1 MDMKQFYLKSLFLS
15 LLMMV
20 IGVNVASAADKWV
33 KTDPADL
40 TTGDVVV
47 IVDLT
52 TKMAMSNDKGAS
64 ALPVATEVSLLGNQ
78 SEITSQVG
86 ANLQWEVTVDD
97 GNYQFGVTS
106 GETTDYLYCT
116 NSNNGVRVGSGD
128 NNIFVIKQADANN
141 EEDYLYN
148 SGTSR
153 YLGCYNKQDWRCY
166 TTVNNNIKETR
177 TAFYKK
183 VESSTPAKIL
193 TGITL
198 SGTYPTTFNVGDTFS
213 HEGMTVT
220 ATYDDNTSEDVTE
233 YATFDGY
240 DMSTAGT
247 QTVTVSYTEREVTK
261 TATYDIT
268 VNAVAVTGITLDQEA
283 IQLKAGKTKQLTAT
297 VTPDNATNKTVAWSS
312 SDESVAT
319 VSEDGTVTA
328 VAEGTANI
336 TAMANGGENI
346 TATCVVTVPAPL
358 VATGYYEK
366 VTTEPSNWNGEYL
379 IVYEDDNLAFNGG
392 LETLDA
398 VGNTIDVEIVEN
410 KIDATEETDA
420 AAFTIAKNA
429 DGAYTIKSASGKYIG
444 VSSNSNGLKQT
455 DNATTYTH
463 HLSIDDN
470 ENAVIEATFSG
481 SIMSL
486 RYNSASNQLRFRYYK
501 DSGQQPIQLYKKVT
515 TTTNQY
521 TLVAGTEE
529 YPFEGLTLT
538 KALPEHTQFYVKDS
552 NGNEFYST
560 DAQSKLTIIA
570 ENHENLPTSAEG
582 ENFYLSKAN
591 TWVFT
596 LTEGE
601 GGAVTLTVSPQTAGE
616 TKYMLASDY
625 HQVSNDVFD
634 ANNQLTK
641 EMTKDGF
648 YITRTDDYGI
658 TNLTAAESNVSDY
671 YIWEFSDAAETVG
684 YIPGKIINTYRVS
697 KAGSYTF
704 TLDLENKTLTAEL
717 VSENQYTLVAGDQEY
732 SFEGLTLTK
741 ALPEHTQFYV
751 KDSNGNVFHST
762 DTQTQLIINAENHEN
777 LPTSA
782 EGNDFYL
789 SKANTWVFTLTEG
802 EGGAVTLTVN
812 PETPGATQYMLSE
825 TYLTA
830 SDAIFDASYKL
841 TKEMTTDEFYIVRS
855 DDYGLTNLTPA
866 NFNAPEDRRYWIFS
880 EDAPTVEFITG
891 EIRGS
896 FTVAEAGLY
905 NITLDLTNNTVTAEA
920 TSTVIAT
927 GNLNN
932 TDTGVFAGVTGFTT
946 GTNSAS
952 GTLKTGVGDVTVD
965 YAGTTNSY
973 LNNTNIGTYANGTT
987 LKFTAPEGY
996 VLTGIDITFSRGVPG
1011 NLKTDPKDTYTM
1023 NEESKLGSWSGGTR
1037 GAKTVTFTGQN
1048 ATSYLTTAEV
1058 TLMKASLSPKLDRI
1072 DVEGYTTDF
1081 VVGDTYIFD
1090 GTATVT
1096 YEDGSTKEVTSEVEV
1111 FGPDMSTAGDKSAN
1125 ISYTENGLS
1134 VVAVIS
1140 INVREPQDITFRK
1153 ITSTDELVA
1162 GKRYVIVDENHKAA
1176 MGACSNPSST
1186 TSYFTKFEATFS
1198 DESVTLKEGKANANI
1213 LKLGGEEGA
1222 WTFATSIE
1230 TNKYLAYT
1238 GSGNY
1243 LESGA
1248 NAAAAS
1254 AQWAITFDE
1263 DGNARI
1269 LNTNESGRYIRYN
1282 SSQPRFACYKSTE
1295 NYPYGTQN
1303 AVQLYVESDLE
1314 DVTLTITAAGYATL
1328 YYSDRALKVP
1338 EGVTAKT
1345 YKVVDGKLAESKTY
1359 ASGSKIPKGEAV
1371 VLKGAPGEY
1380 TFKVTSTAEPKDA
1393 DNQLKGS
1400 DGAETTT
1407 GGTYYYALQAKS
1419 KDGKHGPGMYWM
1431 NSTGAD
1437 FTNGAHKAYMALDEK
1452 FAEAQGMAKEFY
1464 LFVEATTGISGID
1477 AAPADRTEMYNLN
1490 GQRVD
1495 RGYKGVVIKNGKKI
1509 VIK

>member
-15 LLMMV
+15 LLMIV
-20 IGVNVASAADKWV
+20 VGSISANAEEETIATFTASDYKSG
-33 KTDPADL
+33 
-40 TTGDVVV
+40 TTGGWNVSNANYATAGGGYYQLTYGNAS
-47 IVDLT
+47 IVSPSINF
-52 TKMAMSNDKGAS
+52 SNYSDITITIS
-64 ALPVATEVSLLGNQ
+64 ARKYGGPDATQSKISVSQ
-78 SEITSQVG
+78 
-86 ANLQWEVTVDD
+86 
-97 GNYQFGVTS
+97 
-106 GETTDYLYCT
+106 GETELASY
-116 NSNNGVRVGSGD
+116 SP
-128 NNIFVIKQADANN
+128 
-141 EEDYLYN
+141 
-148 SGTSR
+148 SGTSIAASSA
-153 YLGCYNKQDWRCY
+153 LAISPAGGTITVSCPGASGGKGCGVQSI
-166 TTVNNNIKETR
+166 VIKG
-177 TAFYKK
+177 
-183 VESSTPAKIL
+183 TPKAVSK
-193 TGITL
+193 TL
-198 SGTYPTTFNVGDTFS
+198 SSISLFGTYPTTFNVGDTFS

-240 DMSTAGT
+240 DMSAANTYE
-247 QTVTVSYTEREVTK
+247 VTVSYTEREVTK

-336 TAMANGGENI
+336 TATANGGENI

-358 VATGYYEK
+358 VVTGYYEK
-366 VTTEPSNWNGEYL
+366 VTTAPSDWSGDYL
-379 IVYEDDNLAFNGG
+379 IVYEEGSVAFNGG
-392 LETLDA
+392 LSTLDA
-398 VGNTIDVEIVEN
+398 VGNTIEVVMNDN
-410 KIDATEETDA
+410 KIEATEETDA

-455 DNATTYTH
+455 EDATTYTH
-463 HLSIDDN
+463 NLSLDDN
-470 ENAVIEATFSG
+470 ANAVIKAAFSG
-481 SIMSL
+481 SNMSL
-486 RYNSASNQLRFRYYK
+486 RYNYANNQLRFRYYS
-501 DSGQQPIQLYKKVT
+501 SGQQPIQLYKKVT

-538 KALPEHTQFYVKDS
+538 KALPEHTQFCVKD
-552 NGNEFYST
+552 G
-560 DAQSKLTIIA
+560 
-570 ENHENLPTSAEG
+570 
-582 ENFYLSKAN
+582 
-591 TWVFT
+591 
-596 LTEGE
+596 
-601 GGAVTLTVSPQTAGE
+601 
-616 TKYMLASDY
+616 
-625 HQVSNDVFD
+625 
-634 ANNQLTK
+634 
-641 EMTKDGF
+641 
-648 YITRTDDYGI
+648 
-658 TNLTAAESNVSDY
+658 
-671 YIWEFSDAAETVG
+671 
-684 YIPGKIINTYRVS
+684 
-697 KAGSYTF
+697 
-704 TLDLENKTLTAEL
+704 
-717 VSENQYTLVAGDQEY
+717 
-732 SFEGLTLTK
+732 
-741 ALPEHTQFYV
+741 
-751 KDSNGNVFHST
+751 NGNVFHST

-896 FTVAEAGLY
+896 YTVAEAGSYTFTLDLENKTLTAELVSENQYTLVAGDQEYPFEGLTLTQALPEHTQFYVKDSNENVFHSTDSQTQLIINAENHENLPTSAEGNDFYLSKANTWVFTLTEGEGGAVTLTVNPETPGATQYMLSETYLTASDAIFDASYKLTKEMTTDEFYIVRSDDYGLTNLTPANFNAPEDRRYWIFSEDAPTVEFITGEIRGSYTVAEAGLY
-905 NITLDLTNNTVTAEA
+905 NITLDLTNSTVTAVA
-920 TSTVIAT
+920 TSTVTAK

-965 YAGTTNSY
+965 YAGKNNKSY
-973 LNNTNIGTYANGTT
+973 LNDKHIRTYDNGTT

-996 VLTGIDITFSRGVPG
+996 VLTGIDITFSSGDPR
-1011 NLKTDPKDTYTM
+1011 NLTTNPNDTYTS
-1023 NEESKLGSWSGGTR
+1023 NTESNLGSWSGGTR

-1058 TLMKASLSPKLDRI
+1058 TLMKASLSPKLASI

-1081 VVGDTYIFD
+1081 VVGDPYTFD

-1096 YEDGSTKEVTSEVEV
+1096 YEDGSTKVVTSEVEV
-1111 FGPDMSTAGDKSAN
+1111 HGPDMSTPGEKSAN
-1125 ISYTENGLS
+1125 ISYEENGLS
-1134 VVAVIS
+1134 VTAVIS
-1140 INVREPQDITFRK
+1140 ITVREAQIITFRK
-1153 ITSTDELVA
+1153 ITSADELVA
-1162 GKRYVIVDENHKAA
+1162 GKRYVIVSDDNNVA
-1176 MGACSNPSST
+1176 MSACSDPSST
-1186 TSYFTKFEATFS
+1186 TSYFKEYEATFS

-1213 LKLGGEEGA
+1213 LTLGGEEGA

-1238 GSGNY
+1238 GGNY
-1243 LESGA
+1243 LQLADNTGDKTA
-1248 NAAAAS
+1248 K
-1254 AQWAITFDE
+1254 WTITFDE

-1314 DVTLTITAAGYATL
+1314 DVTLTISAAGYATL

-1371 VLKGAPGEY
+1371 VLKGAPREY

-1400 DGAETTT
+1400 DEAALTE
-1407 GGTYYYALQAKS
+1407 GGSYYYALQAKS

-1431 NSTGAD
+1431 NSTGD
-1437 FTNGAHKAYMALDEK
+1437 PFENGAHKAYMALDEK

-1464 LFVEATTGISGID
+1464 LFDEATTGISGID
-1477 AAPADRTEMYNLN
+1477 AASADRTEMYNLN

-1509 VIK
+1509 LVK

>member
-1 MDMKQFYLKSLFLS
+1 MKQFYFKSFFLS
-15 LLMMV
+15 LLMV
-20 IGVNVASAADKWV
+20 VTGWGNALAAETWV
-33 KTDPADL
+33 QTDPSDLKTDD
-40 TTGDVVV
+40 
-47 IVDLT
+47 IVMIIDRNSDR
-52 TKMAMSNDKGAS
+52 AMSNDKGTS
-64 ALPVATEVSLLGNQ
+64 NPPVAHRVYYTDNDETESTG
-78 SEITSQVG
+78 ITGKTVPG
-86 ANLQWEVTVDD
+86 YLQWVVTVSKDND
-97 GNYQFGVTS
+97 NVSFKFGVSGTS
-106 GETTDYLYCT
+106 KYLYCT
-116 NSNNGVRVGSGD
+116 NTNNGVRVGTNSNNAFTMVDNGSG
-128 NNIFVIKQADANN
+128 KK
-141 EEDYLYN
+141 YLKN
-148 SGTSR
+148 TATSR
-153 YLGCYNKQDWRCY
+153 YLGVYNSQDWRCY
-166 TTVNNNIKETR
+166 ENTTGNIAGTVI
-177 TAFYKK
+177 AFYKK
-183 VESSTPAKIL
+183 VESSATLTKIN
-193 TGITL
+193 I
-198 SGTYPTTFNVGDTFS
+198 SGTYPTTFNVGDEFS
-213 HEGMTVT
+213 HEGMKVT
-220 ATYDDNTSEDVTE
+220 ATYSDNTTKDVSSA
-233 YATFDGY
+233 ATFTGY
-240 DMSTAGT
+240 DMSTAGE
-247 QTVTVSYTEREVTK
+247 QTVTVSYENGEETK
-261 TATYDIT
+261 TATYTIT
-268 VNAVAVTGITLDQEA
+268 VNVLAGDDYTLVENVTDLRANDKVIIVNTDAEKAMGQQRDNNRAATDIRIDDGGKAFVPSNSDVQVFTLEGDANGWYFKTDEGYIYAASSGSNYLKTESEA
-283 IQLKAGKTKQLTAT
+283 DEN
-297 VTPDNATNKTVAWSS
+297 DNAKAS
-312 SDESVAT
+312 
-319 VSEDGTVTA
+319 
-328 VAEGTANI
+328 I
-336 TAMANGGENI
+336 T
-346 TATCVVTVPAPL
+346 
-358 VATGYYEK
+358 
-366 VTTEPSNWNGEYL
+366 
-379 IVYEDDNLAFNGG
+379 F
-392 LETLDA
+392 
-398 VGNTIDVEIVEN
+398 
-410 KIDATEETDA
+410 
-420 AAFTIAKNA
+420 
-429 DGAYTIKSASGKYIG
+429 
-444 VSSNSNGLKQT
+444 SNGDAIVKFQGTNTRNL
-455 DNATTYTH
+455 
-463 HLSIDDN
+463 
-470 ENAVIEATFSG
+470 
-481 SIMSL
+481 L
-486 RYNSASNQLRFRYYK
+486 RYNSNNGNPIFSCYGSATAQNS
-501 DSGQQPIQLYKKVT
+501 PIQLYKKVT

-538 KALPEHTQFYVKDS
+538 KELPAQTEFYIKDS
-552 NGNEFYST
+552 TGKEYHST
-560 DAQSKLTIIA
+560 DAQTKLTIIA
-570 ENHENLPTSAEG
+570 ENHENLPTSEEG

-596 LTEGE
+596 LAEGE

-641 EMTKDGF
+641 EMTTEGF

-671 YIWEFSDAAETVG
+671 YIWEFSDDAETVG
-684 YIPGKIINTYRVS
+684 YIPGKIINVYRVS

-717 VSENQYTLVAGDQEY
+717 VSENQYTLVAGTEEY
-732 SFEGLTLTK
+732 PFEGLTLTK
-741 ALPEHTQFYV
+741 ALPEHTQFYI
-751 KDSNGNVFHST
+751 KDGNGNVFHST

-812 PETPGATQYMLSE
+812 PEAPGATQYMLSE

-841 TKEMTTDEFYIVRS
+841 TKDMTTDEFYIVRS

-896 FTVAEAGLY
+896 YTVAEAGLY

-920 TSTVIAT
+920 TSTVTAK

-932 TDTGVFAGVTGFTT
+932 SGTGVFAGVEGFTT

-952 GTLKTGVGDVTVD
+952 GTLKTGVGNVTVN

-973 LNNTNIGTYANGTT
+973 LNDKHIKTYSNGTT
-987 LKFTAPEGY
+987 LKFTAPDGY
-996 VLTGIDITFSRGVPG
+996 ELRGIDITFSSGDPR
-1011 NLKTDPKDTYTM
+1011 NLTTNPNDTYTS
-1023 NEESKLGSWSGGTR
+1023 NTESKLGSWTGR
-1037 GAKTVTFTGQN
+1037 AKTVTFTGKGD
-1048 ATSYLTTAEV
+1048 TSQLTTAEV
-1058 TLMKASLSPKLDRI
+1058 TLMKAPLSPKLDRI

-1081 VVGDTYIFD
+1081 VVGDPYIFD

-1096 YEDGSTKEVTSEVEV
+1096 YEDGSTKVVTSEVEV
-1111 FGPDMSTAGDKSAN
+1111 YGPNMSTAGDKSAN

-1134 VVAVIS
+1134 VVAVIT
-1140 INVREPQDITFRK
+1140 IHVREPQDITFRK

-1162 GKRYVIVDENHKAA
+1162 GKRYVIVDEKHNVA
-1176 MGACSNPSST
+1176 MGACSAPTSS
-1186 TSYFTKFEATFS
+1186 TSYFTKFDATIS
-1198 DESVTLKEGKANANI
+1198 DEDESVILKEGKANANI
-1213 LKLGGEEGA
+1213 LTLGGEEGA

-1238 GSGNY
+1238 GSSNS

-1248 NAAAAS
+1248 NAAEAS
-1254 AQWAITFDE
+1254 AQWTITFDE

-1269 LNTNESGRYIRYN
+1269 LNNKESGRYIRYN
-1282 SSQPRFACYKSTE
+1282 SSQPRFACYGSTE
-1295 NYPYGTQN
+1295 NHPYGSQN
-1303 AVQLYVESDLE
+1303 AVQLFVESDLE
-1314 DVTLTITAAGYATL
+1314 DVTLTISAAGYATL

-1400 DGAETTT
+1400 DVKEPTT

-1419 KDGKHGPGMYWM
+1419 KDGKHGPGFYWM
-1431 NSTGAD
+1431 NSTGD
-1437 FTNGAHKAYMALDEK
+1437 PFENGAHKAYMALDEK
-1452 FAEAQGMAKEFY
+1452 FAEAQAVGGAKEFY
-1464 LFVEATTGISGID
+1464 LFDEATTGISGID

-1509 VIK
+1509 LRK

>member
-15 LLMMV
+15 LLMIV
-20 IGVNVASAADKWV
+20 VGSISANAEEETIATFTASDYKSG
-33 KTDPADL
+33 
-40 TTGDVVV
+40 TTGGWNVSNANYATAGGGYYQLTYGNAS
-47 IVDLT
+47 IVSPSINF
-52 TKMAMSNDKGAS
+52 SNYSDITITIS
-64 ALPVATEVSLLGNQ
+64 ARKYGGPDATQSKISVSQ
-78 SEITSQVG
+78 
-86 ANLQWEVTVDD
+86 
-97 GNYQFGVTS
+97 
-106 GETTDYLYCT
+106 GETELASY
-116 NSNNGVRVGSGD
+116 SP
-128 NNIFVIKQADANN
+128 
-141 EEDYLYN
+141 
-148 SGTSR
+148 SGTSIAASSA
-153 YLGCYNKQDWRCY
+153 LAISPAGGTITVSCPGASGGKGCGVQSI
-166 TTVNNNIKETR
+166 VIKG
-177 TAFYKK
+177 
-183 VESSTPAKIL
+183 TPKAVSK
-193 TGITL
+193 TL
-198 SGTYPTTFNVGDTFS
+198 SSISLFGTYPTTFNVGDTFS

-240 DMSTAGT
+240 DMSAANTYE
-247 QTVTVSYTEREVTK
+247 VTVSYTEREVTK

-297 VTPDNATNKTVAWSS
+297 VTPDNATDKTVAWSS

-328 VAEGTANI
+328 VAEGTATI
-336 TAMANGGENI
+336 TATANGGDNI

-358 VATGYYEK
+358 VATGCYEK
-366 VTTEPSNWNGEYL
+366 VTTAPSDWSGEYL
-379 IVYEDDNLAFNGG
+379 IVYEEGSVAFNGG
-392 LETLDA
+392 LSTLDA
-398 VGNTIDVEIVEN
+398 VGNTIEVVMNDN

-455 DNATTYTH
+455 DNASTYTH
-463 HLSIDDN
+463 HLSIDDD
-470 ENAVIEATFSG
+470 ENAVIKAAFSG
-481 SIMSL
+481 SNMSL
-486 RYNSASNQLRFRYYK
+486 RYNYANNQTRFRYY
-501 DSGQQPIQLYKKVT
+501 SNGQQPIQLYKKVT
-515 TTTNQY
+515 TTTSQY

-538 KALPEHTQFYVKDS
+538 KELPAQTDFYIKD
-552 NGNEFYST
+552 GTGKEYHST
-560 DAQSKLTIIA
+560 DAQSKLTII
-570 ENHENLPTSAEG
+570 
-582 ENFYLSKAN
+582 
-591 TWVFT
+591 
-596 LTEGE
+596 
-601 GGAVTLTVSPQTAGE
+601 
-616 TKYMLASDY
+616 
-625 HQVSNDVFD
+625 
-634 ANNQLTK
+634 
-641 EMTKDGF
+641 
-648 YITRTDDYGI
+648 
-658 TNLTAAESNVSDY
+658 
-671 YIWEFSDAAETVG
+671 
-684 YIPGKIINTYRVS
+684 
-697 KAGSYTF
+697 
-704 TLDLENKTLTAEL
+704 
-717 VSENQYTLVAGDQEY
+717 
-732 SFEGLTLTK
+732 
-741 ALPEHTQFYV
+741 
-751 KDSNGNVFHST
+751 
-762 DTQTQLIINAENHEN
+762 AENHEN

-830 SDAIFDASYKL
+830 SDDIFDASYKL
-841 TKEMTTDEFYIVRS
+841 TKEMTTDEFFIVRS

-896 FTVAEAGLY
+896 YTVAEAGLY

-1011 NLKTDPKDTYTM
+1011 NLTTTPNDTYTS
-1023 NEESKLGSWSGGTR
+1023 NTESNLGSWSGGTR

-1111 FGPDMSTAGDKSAN
+1111 FGPDMSMAGDKSAN

-1153 ITSTDELVA
+1153 ISSTDELVA
-1162 GKRYVIVDENHKAA
+1162 GKRYVIVDENHNVA

-1213 LKLGGEEGA
+1213 LTLGGEEGA

-1230 TNKYLAYT
+1230 ANKYLAYT

-1254 AQWAITFDE
+1254 AQWTVTFDE

-1269 LNTNESGRYIRYN
+1269 LNTNEAGRYIRYN

-1338 EGVTAKT
+1338 EDVTAKT

-1400 DGAETTT
+1400 DEAEETT
-1407 GGTYYYALQAKS
+1407 GGNYYYALQAKS

-1431 NSTGAD
+1431 NSTGEA
-1437 FTNGAHKAYMALDEK
+1437 FNNGAHKAYMALGEK

-1477 AAPADRTEMYNLN
+1477 AASADRTEMYNLN

-1509 VIK
+1509 LVK

>member
-15 LLMMV
+15 LLMIV
-20 IGVNVASAADKWV
+20 VGSISANAEEETIATFTASDYKSG
-33 KTDPADL
+33 
-40 TTGDVVV
+40 TTGGWNVSNANYATAGGGYYQLTYGNAS
-47 IVDLT
+47 IVSPSINF
-52 TKMAMSNDKGAS
+52 SNYSDITITIS
-64 ALPVATEVSLLGNQ
+64 ARKYGGPDATQSKISVSQ
-78 SEITSQVG
+78 
-86 ANLQWEVTVDD
+86 
-97 GNYQFGVTS
+97 
-106 GETTDYLYCT
+106 GETELASY
-116 NSNNGVRVGSGD
+116 SP
-128 NNIFVIKQADANN
+128 
-141 EEDYLYN
+141 
-148 SGTSR
+148 SGTSIAASSA
-153 YLGCYNKQDWRCY
+153 LAISPAGGTITVSCPGASGGKGCGVQSI
-166 TTVNNNIKETR
+166 VIKG
-177 TAFYKK
+177 
-183 VESSTPAKIL
+183 TPKAVSK
-193 TGITL
+193 TL
-198 SGTYPTTFNVGDTFS
+198 SSISLFGTYPTTFNVGDTFS

-220 ATYDDNTSEDVTE
+220 ATYDDNTSEDVTA

-240 DMSTAGT
+240 DMSKADTYE
-247 QTVTVSYTEREVTK
+247 VTVSYTEREVTK

-328 VAEGTANI
+328 VAEGTATI
-336 TAMANGGENI
+336 TATANGGENI

-366 VTTEPSNWNGEYL
+366 VTTAPSDWSGEYL
-379 IVYEDDNLAFNGG
+379 IVYEEGSVAFNGG
-392 LETLDA
+392 LSTLDV
-398 VGNTIDVEIVEN
+398 VGNTIEVVMDDN
-410 KIDATEETDA
+410 KIEATEETDA

-455 DNATTYTH
+455 DNASTYTH
-463 HLSIDDN
+463 HLSIDDD
-470 ENAVIEATFSG
+470 ENAVIKAAFSG
-481 SIMSL
+481 SNMSL
-486 RYNSASNQLRFRYYK
+486 RYNYANNQTRFRYY
-501 DSGQQPIQLYKKVT
+501 SNGQQPIQLYKKVT

-538 KALPEHTQFYVKDS
+538 KELPAQTDFYIKDG
-552 NGNEFYST
+552 NGKEYHST
-560 DAQSKLTIIA
+560 DAQTKLTIIA

-671 YIWEFSDAAETVG
+671 YIWEFSDDAETVG
-684 YIPGKIINTYRVS
+684 YIPGKIINVYRVS

-732 SFEGLTLTK
+732 PFEGLTLTQ

-751 KDSNGNVFHST
+751 KDSNENVFHST
-762 DTQTQLIINAENHEN
+762 DSQTQLIINAENHEN

-896 FTVAEAGLY
+896 YTVAEAGLY
-905 NITLDLTNNTVTAEA
+905 NITLDLTNSTVTAVA
-920 TSTVIAT
+920 TSTVTAK

-965 YAGTTNSY
+965 YAGKNNKSY
-973 LNNTNIGTYANGTT
+973 LNDKHIRTYDNGTT

-996 VLTGIDITFSRGVPG
+996 VLTGIDITFSSGDPR
-1011 NLKTDPKDTYTM
+1011 NLTTTPNDTYTS
-1023 NEESKLGSWSGGTR
+1023 NTESNLGSWSGGTR

-1058 TLMKASLSPKLDRI
+1058 TLMKASLSPKLAGI

-1140 INVREPQDITFRK
+1140 IHVREPQDITFRK

-1162 GKRYVIVDENHKAA
+1162 GKRYVIVDENHNVA
-1176 MGACSNPSST
+1176 MGACYAPSST
-1186 TSYFTKFEATFS
+1186 TSYFTKYDATFS
-1198 DESVTLKEGKANANI
+1198 YESVTLKEGKANANI
-1213 LKLGGEEGA
+1213 LTLGGEEGA

-1230 TNKYLAYT
+1230 SNKYLAYT
-1238 GSGNY
+1238 GSSNS

-1248 NAAAAS
+1248 NAAEAS
-1254 AQWAITFDE
+1254 AQWTITFDE

-1282 SSQPRFACYKSTE
+1282 SGADPERFACYRSTE
-1295 NYPYGTQN
+1295 NHPYGSQN

-1314 DVTLTITAAGYATL
+1314 DVTLTISAAGYATL

-1338 EGVTAKT
+1338 EDVTAKT

-1380 TFKVTSTAEPKDA
+1380 TFKVTSTPEPKDA
-1393 DNQLKGS
+1393 DNMLKGS
-1400 DGAETTT
+1400 DVEEPTT
-1407 GGTYYYALQAKS
+1407 GGNYYYALQAKAA
-1419 KDGKHGPGMYWM
+1419 DGSGGPGMYWM
-1431 NSTGAD
+1431 VDGGGA
-1437 FTNGAHKAYMALDEK
+1437 FMNGAHKAYMALPEMFDD
-1452 FAEAQGMAKEFY
+1452 AQEVGGAKSFY
-1464 LFVEATTGISGID
+1464 LFEDATGIYNAQADGE
-1477 AAPADRTEMYNLN
+1477 AAKMKRFNMS
-1490 GQRVD
+1490 GQRV
-1495 RGYKGVVIKNGKKI
+1495 GSNYKGIVIVNGKKI
-1509 VIK
+1509 VRK

>member
-1 MDMKQFYLKSLFLS
+1 
-15 LLMMV
+15 
-20 IGVNVASAADKWV
+20 
-33 KTDPADL
+33 
-40 TTGDVVV
+40 
-47 IVDLT
+47 
-52 TKMAMSNDKGAS
+52 
-64 ALPVATEVSLLGNQ
+64 
-78 SEITSQVG
+78 
-86 ANLQWEVTVDD
+86 
-97 GNYQFGVTS
+97 
-106 GETTDYLYCT
+106 
-116 NSNNGVRVGSGD
+116 
-128 NNIFVIKQADANN
+128 
-141 EEDYLYN
+141 
-148 SGTSR
+148 
-153 YLGCYNKQDWRCY
+153 
-166 TTVNNNIKETR
+166 
-177 TAFYKK
+177 
-183 VESSTPAKIL
+183 
-193 TGITL
+193 
-198 SGTYPTTFNVGDTFS
+198 
-213 HEGMTVT
+213 MTVT

-240 DMSTAGT
+240 DMSAANTYE
-247 QTVTVSYTEREVTK
+247 VTVSYTEREVTK

-336 TAMANGGENI
+336 TATANGGENI

-358 VATGYYEK
+358 VVTGYYEK
-366 VTTEPSNWNGEYL
+366 VTTAPSDWSGDYL
-379 IVYEDDNLAFNGG
+379 IVYEEGSVAFNGG
-392 LETLDA
+392 LSTLDA
-398 VGNTIDVEIVEN
+398 VGNTIEVVMNDN
-410 KIDATEETDA
+410 KIEATEETDA

-455 DNATTYTH
+455 EDATTYTH
-463 HLSIDDN
+463 NLSLDDN
-470 ENAVIEATFSG
+470 ANAVIKAAFSG
-481 SIMSL
+481 SNMSL
-486 RYNSASNQLRFRYYK
+486 RYNYANNQLRFRYYS
-501 DSGQQPIQLYKKVT
+501 SGQQPIQLYKKVT

-538 KALPEHTQFYVKDS
+538 KALPEHTQFCVKD
-552 NGNEFYST
+552 G
-560 DAQSKLTIIA
+560 
-570 ENHENLPTSAEG
+570 
-582 ENFYLSKAN
+582 
-591 TWVFT
+591 
-596 LTEGE
+596 
-601 GGAVTLTVSPQTAGE
+601 
-616 TKYMLASDY
+616 
-625 HQVSNDVFD
+625 
-634 ANNQLTK
+634 
-641 EMTKDGF
+641 
-648 YITRTDDYGI
+648 
-658 TNLTAAESNVSDY
+658 
-671 YIWEFSDAAETVG
+671 
-684 YIPGKIINTYRVS
+684 
-697 KAGSYTF
+697 
-704 TLDLENKTLTAEL
+704 
-717 VSENQYTLVAGDQEY
+717 
-732 SFEGLTLTK
+732 
-741 ALPEHTQFYV
+741 
-751 KDSNGNVFHST
+751 NGNVFHST

-896 FTVAEAGLY
+896 YTVAEAGLY
-905 NITLDLTNNTVTAEA
+905 NITLDLTNSTVTAVA
-920 TSTVIAT
+920 TSTVTAK

-965 YAGTTNSY
+965 YAGKNNKSY
-973 LNNTNIGTYANGTT
+973 LNDKHIRTYDNGTT

-996 VLTGIDITFSRGVPG
+996 VLTGIDITFSSGDPR
-1011 NLKTDPKDTYTM
+1011 NLTTNPNDTYTS
-1023 NEESKLGSWSGGTR
+1023 NTESNLGSWSGGTR

-1058 TLMKASLSPKLDRI
+1058 TLMKASLSPKLASI

-1081 VVGDTYIFD
+1081 VVGDPYTFD

-1096 YEDGSTKEVTSEVEV
+1096 YEDGSTKVVTSEVEV
-1111 FGPDMSTAGDKSAN
+1111 HGPDMSTPGEKSAN
-1125 ISYTENGLS
+1125 ISYEENGLS
-1134 VVAVIS
+1134 VTAVIS
-1140 INVREPQDITFRK
+1140 ITVREAQIITFRK
-1153 ITSTDELVA
+1153 ITSADELVA
-1162 GKRYVIVDENHKAA
+1162 GKRYVIVSDDNNVA
-1176 MGACSNPSST
+1176 MSACSDPSST
-1186 TSYFTKFEATFS
+1186 TSYFKEYEATFS

-1213 LKLGGEEGA
+1213 LTLGGEEGA

-1238 GSGNY
+1238 GGNY
-1243 LESGA
+1243 LQLADNTGDKTA
-1248 NAAAAS
+1248 K
-1254 AQWAITFDE
+1254 WTITFDE

-1314 DVTLTITAAGYATL
+1314 DVTLTISAAGYATL

-1371 VLKGAPGEY
+1371 VLKGAPREY

-1400 DGAETTT
+1400 DEAALTE
-1407 GGTYYYALQAKS
+1407 GGSYYYALQAKS

-1431 NSTGAD
+1431 NSTGD
-1437 FTNGAHKAYMALDEK
+1437 PFENGAHKAYMALDEK

-1464 LFVEATTGISGID
+1464 LFDEATTGISGID
-1477 AAPADRTEMYNLN
+1477 AASADRTEMYNLN

-1509 VIK
+1509 LVK

>member
-1 MDMKQFYLKSLFLS
+1 MKHFYFKSIFLS

-20 IGVNVASAADKWV
+20 IG
-33 KTDPADL
+33 
-40 TTGDVVV
+40 G
-47 IVDLT
+47 
-52 TKMAMSNDKGAS
+52 
-64 ALPVATEVSLLGNQ
+64 
-78 SEITSQVG
+78 VG
-86 ANLQWEVTVDD
+86 ALAA
-97 GNYQFGVTS
+97 
-106 GETTDYLYCT
+106 GEETIATFTASD
-116 NSNNGVRVGSGD
+116 
-128 NNIFVIKQADANN
+128 
-141 EEDYLYN
+141 YN
-148 SGTSR
+148 SGTT
-153 YLGCYNKQDWRCY
+153 GGW
-166 TTVNNNIKETR
+166 TVNNANYATAGGGYYQLTYSNVSIVSPSINFSNYSDITITISARKYGGPDATQGKISVSQGETELASYSPSGTSIAASSALAISPTGGAITISCPGASGGKGCGVQLIVIKGTPKAVSK
-177 TAFYKK
+177 TL
-183 VESSTPAKIL
+183 SSIS
-193 TGITL
+193 L

-220 ATYDDNTSEDVTE
+220 ATYDDNTSEDVTA

-240 DMSTAGT
+240 DMSKADTYE
-247 QTVTVSYTEREVTK
+247 VTVSYTEGEVTK

-268 VNAVAVTGITLDQEA
+268 VKAVAVIGITLDQEA

-312 SDESVAT
+312 SDPSVAT

-328 VAEGTANI
+328 VAEGTATI
-336 TAMANGGENI
+336 TATANGGENI

-358 VATGYYEK
+358 VVTGYYEK
-366 VTTEPSNWNGEYL
+366 VTTEPSNWDGEYL

-398 VGNTIDVEIVEN
+398 VGNTIEVEIVDD
-410 KIDATEETDA
+410 KIDATEETAA

-455 DNATTYTH
+455 DNASTYTH
-463 HLSIDDN
+463 HLSIDDD
-470 ENAVIEATFSG
+470 ENAVIKAAFSG
-481 SIMSL
+481 SNMSL
-486 RYNSASNQLRFRYYK
+486 RYNYANNQLRFRYY
-501 DSGQQPIQLYKKVT
+501 SNGQQAVQLYKKVT

-521 TLVAGTEE
+521 TLMVGEEGTS
-529 YPFEGLTLT
+529 FDGLTLT
-538 KALPEHTQFYVKDS
+538 KELLAQTEFYIKDS
-552 NGNEFYST
+552 NGKEYHST
-560 DAQSKLTIIA
+560 DAQTKLTIIA

-582 ENFYLSKAN
+582 KNFYLKKAN

-596 LTEGE
+596 LAEGE

-616 TKYMLASDY
+616 TKYMLASEY
-625 HQVSNDVFD
+625 HHESNDVFD

-641 EMTKDGF
+641 EMTTEGF

-658 TNLTAAESNVSDY
+658 SNLTAAESNVSGY
-671 YIWEFSDAAETVG
+671 YIWEFSDAAKTVG
-684 YIPGKIINTYRVS
+684 YIPDKIINVYRVS

-704 TLDLENKTLTAEL
+704 TLDLTNKTLTAEL
-717 VSENQYTLVAGDQEY
+717 VSENQYKLVAGDQEY
-732 SFEGLTLTK
+732 SFEGLTLTQ

-830 SDAIFDASYKL
+830 SDAIFDASYKM
-841 TKEMTTDEFYIVRS
+841 TKEMTTDEFFIVRS

-896 FTVAEAGLY
+896 YTVAEAGLY
-905 NITLDLTNNTVTAEA
+905 NITLDLTNSTVTAEA
-920 TSTVIAT
+920 TSTVTAK

-952 GTLKTGVGDVTVD
+952 GTLKTGVGNVTVN

-973 LNNTNIGTYANGTT
+973 LNDKHIKTYANGTT
-987 LKFTAPEGY
+987 LKFTAPDGY
-996 VLTGIDITFSRGVPG
+996 ELRGIDITFSSGVPG
-1011 NLKTDPKDTYTM
+1011 NLKTDPNDTYTM
-1023 NEESKLGSWSGGTR
+1023 NDENKLGSWSGR
-1037 GAKTVTFTGQN
+1037 AKTVTFIGREG
-1048 ATSYLTTAEV
+1048 TSQLTTAEV
-1058 TLMKASLSPKLDRI
+1058 TLMKAPLSPKLSRI

-1081 VVGDTYIFD
+1081 VVGDPYTFD

-1096 YEDGSTKEVTSEVEV
+1096 YEDGSTKVVTSEVEV
-1111 FGPDMSTAGDKSAN
+1111 YGPNMSTAGDKSAN

-1134 VVAVIS
+1134 VVAVIT
-1140 INVREPQDITFRK
+1140 IHVREPQDITFRK

-1162 GKRYVIVDENHKAA
+1162 GKRYVIVDENHKVA
-1176 MGACSNPSST
+1176 MGACSAPSSY
-1186 TSYFTKFEATFS
+1186 TSYFTKYDATFS

-1213 LKLGGEEGA
+1213 LTLGGVEGA

-1230 TNKYLAYT
+1230 SNKYLAYT

-1254 AQWAITFDE
+1254 AQWTITFDE
-1263 DGNARI
+1263 NGNALI
-1269 LNTNESGRYIRYN
+1269 LSNNIEGRYINYN
-1282 SSQPRFACYKSTE
+1282 SSQPRFACYKSSDT
-1295 NYPYGTQN
+1295 NPYGTQN

-1314 DVTLTITAAGYATL
+1314 DVTLTITPAGYATL

-1345 YKVVDGKLAESKTY
+1345 YKVVDCKLAESKTY

-1380 TFKVTSTAEPKDA
+1380 TFKVTSTPQQKDA
-1393 DNQLKGS
+1393 DNMLKGS
-1400 DGAETTT
+1400 DEAEMTT
-1407 GGTYYYALQAKS
+1407 GGNYYYALQAKS
-1419 KDGKHGPGMYWM
+1419 KDGKHGPGFYWM
-1431 NSTGAD
+1431 NSTGAR
-1437 FTNGAHKAYMALDEK
+1437 FENGAHKAYLALDEK
-1452 FAEAQGMAKEFY
+1452 FAGAQAVGGAKEFY
-1464 LFVEATTGISGID
+1464 LFDEVTTGISGID
-1477 AAPADRTEMYNLN
+1477 AASADHTEMYNLN